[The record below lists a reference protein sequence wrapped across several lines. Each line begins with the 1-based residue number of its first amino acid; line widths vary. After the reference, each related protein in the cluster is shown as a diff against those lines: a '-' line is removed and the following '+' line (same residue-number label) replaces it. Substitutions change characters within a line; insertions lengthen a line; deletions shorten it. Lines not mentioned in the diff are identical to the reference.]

1 VLVRHCEHCDTEFP
15 IDGEYSIGET
25 RTEFGLFGA
34 VRQTIF
40 RDDGTLLHSCPPL
53 SRLLAAGRSLR
64 EELLVRAL
72 EGPIDPRDVIAAAS
86 YRNRINDRYLA
97 VGLALDVLTAGLML
111 PLDIDANSLT
121 EEIVRLLS
129 TDGEESVRLVLT
141 EEGALEAQRIVQ
153 ASQG

>member
-1 VLVRHCEHCDTEFP
+1 M
-15 IDGEYSIGET
+15 
-25 RTEFGLFGA
+25 
-34 VRQTIF
+34 
-40 RDDGTLLHSCPPL
+40 
-53 SRLLAAGRSLR
+53 
-64 EELLVRAL
+64 LVRAL
-72 EGPIDPRDVIAAAS
+72 EGPIDPRDALIAAAS